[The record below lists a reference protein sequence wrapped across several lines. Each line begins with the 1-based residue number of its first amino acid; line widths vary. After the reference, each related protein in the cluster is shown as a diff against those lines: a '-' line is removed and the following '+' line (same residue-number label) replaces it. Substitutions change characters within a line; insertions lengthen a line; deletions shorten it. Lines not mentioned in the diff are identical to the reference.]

1 MGENTRVSVGQ
12 PEVTD
17 PLTELLRQGSRELIF
32 HAVEIEFGAFVA
44 EYEALLDDEGRRQ
57 VVRNGYLPE
66 REIQTGIGPV
76 SVRVP
81 RVRDRGDSGIVFHSN
96 LLPPYLRRTKSIEDL
111 IPWLY
116 LKGVSTGDFS
126 EALAAL
132 LGMNAVGLSASTV
145 SRLKETWTD
154 EYQEWNQRDL
164 SGKRYVYFWVDG
176 VHPQARME
184 DPNPC
189 LLVIIGAD
197 VSGRKELVGVWDGY
211 RESEQSWIELL
222 LDLKRRGLT
231 MEPKVAVGDGAM
243 GFWKALMQVY
253 PSTRHQRCWVH
264 KTKNILNKL
273 PKSQQEHAKE
283 HIHQIW
289 MAPTREEA
297 EDAFNYFVEAYDDKY
312 PKAVEC
318 LTKDREELLT
328 FYDFPA
334 AHWHHL
340 RTTNPIEST
349 FATIRLRTA
358 KTRGCLSRKTALAMV
373 YKLAL
378 SAQGRWRRLS
388 KSELLTDVVGGVI
401 FKDGVRND
409 DEVVTA
415 EDAA

>member
-1 MGENTRVSVGQ
+1 MGENTPVSVGQ

-32 HAVEIEFGAFVA
+32 HAVEIEFGAFLA

-66 REIQTGIGPV
+66 REVQTGIGPV

-81 RVRDRGDSGIVFHSN
+81 RARDRSGSGIVFHSN

-116 LKGVSTGDFS
+116 LKGVSTGNFS

-132 LGMNAVGLSASTV
+132 LGVNAAGLSASTV
-145 SRLKETWTD
+145 SRLKETWTQ
-154 EYQEWNQRDL
+154 EYEEWNQRDL
-164 SGKRYVYFWVDG
+164 SGKQYVYFWADG
-176 VHPQARME
+176 VYPQARME

-197 VSGRKELVGVWDGY
+197 ASGRKELVGVWDGF
-211 RESEQSWIELL
+211 RESEQSWLELL

-231 MEPKVAVGDGAM
+231 MAPKIAVGDGAM
-243 GFWKALMQVY
+243 GFWKALMQAY

-264 KTKNILNKL
+264 KTKNVLNKL

-297 EDAFNYFVEAYDDKY
+297 EHAFNYFVEAYDDKY

-388 KSELLTDVVGGVI
+388 KSELLTDVVGGAT

>member
-378 SAQGRWRRLS
+378 SAQGRWRRLNT
-388 KSELLTDVVGGVI
+388 SELLTDVVGGVI

>member
-32 HAVEIEFGAFVA
+32 HAVEIEFGAFLA

-154 EYQEWNQRDL
+154 AYQEWNQRDL

-211 RESEQSWIELL
+211 RESEQSWLELL

-378 SAQGRWRRLS
+378 SAQGRWRRLNT
-388 KSELLTDVVGGVI
+388 SELLTDVVGGVI

>member
-32 HAVEIEFGAFVA
+32 HAVEIEFGAFLA

-211 RESEQSWIELL
+211 RESEQSWLELL

-253 PSTRHQRCWVH
+253 PSTCHQRCWVH

>member
-32 HAVEIEFGAFVA
+32 HAVEIEFGAFLA

-211 RESEQSWIELL
+211 RESEQSWLELL

-253 PSTRHQRCWVH
+253 PSTCHQRCWVH

-283 HIHQIW
+283 HIHQI
-289 MAPTREEA
+289 
-297 EDAFNYFVEAYDDKY
+297 
-312 PKAVEC
+312 
-318 LTKDREELLT
+318 
-328 FYDFPA
+328 
-334 AHWHHL
+334 
-340 RTTNPIEST
+340 
-349 FATIRLRTA
+349 
-358 KTRGCLSRKTALAMV
+358 
-373 YKLAL
+373 
-378 SAQGRWRRLS
+378 
-388 KSELLTDVVGGVI
+388 
-401 FKDGVRND
+401 
-409 DEVVTA
+409 
-415 EDAA
+415 

>member
-1 MGENTRVSVGQ
+1 
-12 PEVTD
+12 
-17 PLTELLRQGSRELIF
+17 
-32 HAVEIEFGAFVA
+32 
-44 EYEALLDDEGRRQ
+44 
-57 VVRNGYLPE
+57 
-66 REIQTGIGPV
+66 
-76 SVRVP
+76 
-81 RVRDRGDSGIVFHSN
+81 
-96 LLPPYLRRTKSIEDL
+96 
-111 IPWLY
+111 
-116 LKGVSTGDFS
+116 
-126 EALAAL
+126 
-132 LGMNAVGLSASTV
+132 
-145 SRLKETWTD
+145 
-154 EYQEWNQRDL
+154 
-164 SGKRYVYFWVDG
+164 
-176 VHPQARME
+176 ME

-211 RESEQSWIELL
+211 RESEQSWLELL

-283 HIHQIW
+283 HTHQIW
-289 MAPTREEA
+289 MAPTGEEA

-378 SAQGRWRRLS
+378 SAQGRWRRLNT
-388 KSELLTDVVGGVI
+388 SELLTDVVGGVI

>member
-17 PLTELLRQGSRELIF
+17 PLTELLRQGSRDLIF
-32 HAVEIEFGAFVA
+32 HAVEIEFGAFLA

-66 REIQTGIGPV
+66 REVQTGIGPV

-81 RVRDRGDSGIVFHSN
+81 RARDRSGSGIVFHSN
-96 LLPPYLRRTKSIEDL
+96 LLPPYLRRTKSIEEL

-116 LKGVSTGDFS
+116 LKGVSTGNFS

-132 LGMNAVGLSASTV
+132 LGANAVGLSASTV
-145 SRLKETWTD
+145 SRLKETWTQ
-154 EYQEWNQRDL
+154 EYEEWNQRDL
-164 SGKRYVYFWVDG
+164 SGKQYVYFWVDG

-184 DPNPC
+184 NPNPC

-197 VSGRKELVGVWDGY
+197 ASGRKELVGVWDGF
-211 RESEQSWIELL
+211 RESEQSWLELL

-231 MEPKVAVGDGAM
+231 MAPKIAVGDGAM

-273 PKSQQEHAKE
+273 PKSLQAHAKE
-283 HIHQIW
+283 QIHAIW
-289 MAPTREEA
+289 MAPKREEA
-297 EDAFNYFVEAYDDKY
+297 EAAFDHFIATYDDKY

-318 LTKDREELLT
+318 LTKDREELLV

-388 KSELLTDVVGGVI
+388 KSELLADVAGGVT

-409 DEVVTA
+409 DEVGTA
-415 EDAA
+415 EEAA

>member
-1 MGENTRVSVGQ
+1 MDENTRVSVGQ
-12 PEVTD
+12 PEVSD
-17 PLTELLRQGSRELIF
+17 PLTELLRQGSRALIAR
-32 HAVEIEFGAFVA
+32 AVEAEFAAFLTA
-44 EYEALLDDEGRRQ
+44 YDAALDDEGRRQ

-66 REIQTGIGPV
+66 RAVQTGIGSV
-76 SVRVP
+76 VVRVP
-81 RVRDRGDSGIVFHSN
+81 RARDRSGSGIVFHSN
-96 LLPPYLRRTKSIEDL
+96 LLPPYLRRTKSIEEL

-126 EALAAL
+126 EALVAL
-132 LGMNAVGLSASTV
+132 LGVNAVGLSASTV

-154 EYQEWNQRDL
+154 EYEEWNQRDL

-184 DPNPC
+184 HPNPC

-197 VSGRKELVGVWDGY
+197 ASGRKELVGVWDGY
-211 RESEQSWIELL
+211 RESEQSWLELL
-222 LDLKRRGLT
+222 LDLKRRSLT
-231 MEPKVAVGDGAM
+231 MAPKVAVGDGAM

-264 KTKNILNKL
+264 KTKNVLNKL
-273 PKSQQEHAKE
+273 PKSLQAHAKE
-283 HIHQIW
+283 QIHAIW

-297 EDAFNYFVEAYDDKY
+297 EAAFDYFIAAYDAKY
-312 PKAVEC
+312 PKAVAC
-318 LTKDREELLT
+318 LTKDREELLV
-328 FYDFPA
+328 FYDFPGD
-334 AHWHHL
+334 HWRHL

-378 SAQGRWRRLS
+378 SAQRGWRRLNN
-388 KSELLTDVVGGVI
+388 SELLTDVVGGVT
-401 FKDGVRND
+401 FKDGVR
-409 DEVVTA
+409 TT
-415 EDAA
+415 EDVAPTKEAA

>member
-1 MGENTRVSVGQ
+1 
-12 PEVTD
+12 
-17 PLTELLRQGSRELIF
+17 
-32 HAVEIEFGAFVA
+32 
-44 EYEALLDDEGRRQ
+44 
-57 VVRNGYLPE
+57 
-66 REIQTGIGPV
+66 
-76 SVRVP
+76 
-81 RVRDRGDSGIVFHSN
+81 
-96 LLPPYLRRTKSIEDL
+96 
-111 IPWLY
+111 
-116 LKGVSTGDFS
+116 
-126 EALAAL
+126 
-132 LGMNAVGLSASTV
+132 
-145 SRLKETWTD
+145 
-154 EYQEWNQRDL
+154 
-164 SGKRYVYFWVDG
+164 
-176 VHPQARME
+176 ME

-211 RESEQSWIELL
+211 RESEQSWLELL

-253 PSTRHQRCWVH
+253 PSTCHQRCWVH

-334 AHWHHL
+334 AHWYHL

>member
-32 HAVEIEFGAFVA
+32 HAVEIEFGAFLA

-154 EYQEWNQRDL
+154 AYQEWNQRDL

-211 RESEQSWIELL
+211 RESEQSWLELL

-289 MAPTREEA
+289 MAPTGEEA

-378 SAQGRWRRLS
+378 SAQGRWRRLNT
-388 KSELLTDVVGGVI
+388 SELLTDVVGGVI

>member
-1 MGENTRVSVGQ
+1 MHEDTRVEVGH

-17 PLTELLRQGSRELIF
+17 PLTELLRHGSIELIRL
-32 HAVEIEFGAFVA
+32 AVGVEFDRFLA
-44 EYEALLDDEGRRQ
+44 EYEALLDDAGRRQ

-66 REIQTGIGPV
+66 REVQTGIGPV

-211 RESEQSWIELL
+211 RESEQSWLELL
-222 LDLKRRGLT
+222 LDLKQRGLT

-253 PSTRHQRCWVH
+253 ASTRHQRCWVH

-373 YKLAL
+373 YKLAM

>member
-32 HAVEIEFGAFVA
+32 HAVKIEFGAFLT

-154 EYQEWNQRDL
+154 AYQEWNQRDL

-211 RESEQSWIELL
+211 RESEQSWLELL

-378 SAQGRWRRLS
+378 SAQGRWRRLNT
-388 KSELLTDVVGGVI
+388 SELLTDVVGGVI

>member
-32 HAVEIEFGAFVA
+32 HAVEIEFGAFLA

-378 SAQGRWRRLS
+378 SAQGRWRRLNT
-388 KSELLTDVVGGVI
+388 SELLTDVVGGVI

>member
-17 PLTELLRQGSRELIF
+17 PLTELLRQGSRDLIF
-32 HAVEIEFGAFVA
+32 HAVEIEFGAFLA

-66 REIQTGIGPV
+66 REVQTGIGPV

-81 RVRDRGDSGIVFHSN
+81 RARDRSGSGIVFHSN
-96 LLPPYLRRTKSIEDL
+96 LLPPYLRRTKSIEEL

-116 LKGVSTGDFS
+116 LKGVSTGNFS

-132 LGMNAVGLSASTV
+132 LGANAVGLSASTV
-145 SRLKETWTD
+145 SRLKETWTQ
-154 EYQEWNQRDL
+154 EYEEWNQRDL
-164 SGKRYVYFWVDG
+164 SGKQYVYFWVDG
-176 VHPQARME
+176 GHPPARME
-184 DPNPC
+184 NPNPC

-197 VSGRKELVGVWDGY
+197 ASGRKELVGVWDGF
-211 RESEQSWIELL
+211 RESEQSWLELL

-283 HIHQIW
+283 HIHQI
-289 MAPTREEA
+289 
-297 EDAFNYFVEAYDDKY
+297 
-312 PKAVEC
+312 C
-318 LTKDREELLT
+318 L
-328 FYDFPA
+328 F
-334 AHWHHL
+334 
-340 RTTNPIEST
+340 
-349 FATIRLRTA
+349 
-358 KTRGCLSRKTALAMV
+358 
-373 YKLAL
+373 
-378 SAQGRWRRLS
+378 
-388 KSELLTDVVGGVI
+388 
-401 FKDGVRND
+401 
-409 DEVVTA
+409 
-415 EDAA
+415 

>member
-32 HAVEIEFGAFVA
+32 HAVEIEFGAFLA

-211 RESEQSWIELL
+211 RESEQSWLELL